1 LGEAMTL
8 AGSPVPPSEQHHLA
22 PRSPGRTR
30 SPARSG
36 GAANRRNGFPAE
48 ATASPE
54 PRAEFED
61 VAARAARL
69 KVTPER
75 VLREYAR
82 IAFADLRHIVDW
94 NDQGMHV
101 KEHLSEKDAAPIA
114 EIVAASSG
122 KGPYRV
128 KLYDKKAALDA
139 IARYLGMFPAAAAAH
154 AEDQPADPAED
165 AREVLKRRLADLAA
179 RRNQEPSR

>member
-1 LGEAMTL
+1 MTS
-8 AGSPVPPSEQHHLA
+8 AGSLVPPSEQHHLA
-22 PRSPGRTR
+22 TR
-30 SPARSG
+30 SPRRTRPPAKPG
-36 GAANRRNGFPAE
+36 GAANRRKGLSDGAIAAAE
-48 ATASPE
+48 PG
-54 PRAEFED
+54 AEFED

-69 KVTPER
+69 GVTPER
-75 VLREYAR
+75 VLQEYAR

-139 IARYLGMFPAAAAAH
+139 IARYLGMFPVVLTPH
-154 AEDQPADPAED
+154 AEDLPTDPAED
-165 AREVLKRRLADLAA
+165 AREVLKRRLASLAA
-179 RRNQEPSR
+179 RSGQKPIG